1 MEEKQKE
8 KQKPYVTSARVDV
21 VFSFCCCRNEGCCTQ
36 NQVTGVDAAR
46 GSIGRVVVVCFYLPL
61 RPGSCILYGRV
72 LANLC
77 PCLGLT
83 EIAILHF
90 SSNSSNSTKS
100 ILYRVLT
107 YCNFFS
113 FSSKINVSTLL
124 FSGLLSNRLH
134 LIALTAGE
142 PLAGRSGHS
151 RGAFASIGCTI
162 TRFDIFF
169 LHYFFLVSC
178 FNLGFSFDFLC
189 FSLSACVRVC
199 VLCAFTSLHT
209 FLFWCS
215 FALNK
220 HSHARTDT
228 QTHTVTV
235 VSRKCLK
242 LSSGGKVT

>member
-1 MEEKQKE
+1 M
-8 KQKPYVTSARVDV
+8 
-21 VFSFCCCRNEGCCTQ
+21 
-36 NQVTGVDAAR
+36 
-46 GSIGRVVVVCFYLPL
+46 VCFYLPL

-113 FSSKINVSTLL
+113 FSSKINESTLL

-151 RGAFASIGCTI
+151 RGTFGNIGCTI

-169 LHYFFLVSC
+169 FHLFFLSPALIRV
-178 FNLGFSFDFLC
+178 FLLIFSVFLSS
-189 FSLSACVRVC
+189 FLSLCVRVC
-199 VLCAFTSLHT
+199 FVCFHFFTHFS
-209 FLFWCS
+209 FWCS

>member
-21 VFSFCCCRNEGCCTQ
+21 VFFFCCRNEGCCTQ
-36 NQVTGVDAAR
+36 NQVTGDDAAR

-113 FSSKINVSTLL
+113 FSSKINESTLL

-151 RGAFASIGCTI
+151 RGTFGNIGCTI

-169 LHYFFLVSC
+169 FCTIFFLSPEFGFFFWFSLFFSLCVCACVFCVLSLLYTLFFLVQ
-178 FNLGFSFDFLC
+178 FR
-189 FSLSACVRVC
+189 AKQTQPR
-199 VLCAFTSLHT
+199 AHRHT
-209 FLFWCS
+209 NTHC
-215 FALNK
+215 
-220 HSHARTDT
+220 HSRLA
-228 QTHTVTV
+228 
-235 VSRKCLK
+235 KMFK
-242 LSSGGKVT
+242 N